1 MDKLAVVAIGG
12 NSLIRDK
19 HHLKVED
26 QYRQV
31 TKTVKHI
38 VSIIQAGFKVVITHG
53 NGPQVGFIMKRSE
66 IAHQH
71 EGLHFVPLQSCV
83 ANTQGA
89 IGYQI
94 QQAMTNEF
102 RTKGLDL
109 SAATVVTQVRV
120 SETDPGLLN
129 PSKPIGAF
137 YDKVRADKMKQ
148 DHPDWHFIE
157 DAGRGYRRV
166 VPSPVPEEIVE
177 MNVIQNLV
185 DRGFCVV
192 AAGGGG
198 IPVVRDNAGMLEG
211 VAGVIDKDYTSALL
225 ARNLN
230 ADLLVISTSVD
241 RVCLNFGQP
250 DETPLDRLTADQAE
264 AYKADGQFAAGSMLP
279 KIEAILWFLKKGG
292 KRAIIT
298 KPDNLARAIRGKC
311 GTHIVRV
318 QC

>member
-1 MDKLAVVAIGG
+1 MNKLAVVAIGG

-19 HHLKVED
+19 HHLRVED

-38 VSIIQAGFKVVITHG
+38 VSIIQAGYRVVITHG
-53 NGPQVGFIMKRSE
+53 NGPQVGFIMRRSE

-102 RTKGLDL
+102 RAQGLDH

-120 SETDPGLLN
+120 DAGDPSLEN
-129 PSKPIGAF
+129 PSKPIGTF
-137 YDKVRADKMKQ
+137 YSRERARKMKQ
-148 DHPDWHFIE
+148 DHPDWEIVE

-166 VPSPVPEEIVE
+166 VPSPLPEEIME
-177 MNVIQNLV
+177 MGVIKGLV
-185 DRGFCVV
+185 DRGYCVV

-198 IPVVRDNAGMLEG
+198 IPVVRDANNMLEG
-211 VAGVIDKDYTSALL
+211 VAGVIDKDFTSALL
-225 ARNLN
+225 ARNLA
-230 ADLLVISTSVD
+230 ADLLIISTSVD
-241 RVCLNFGQP
+241 RVCLNFGKPGQ
-250 DETPLDRLTADQAE
+250 TPLDRLTAAQAE
-264 AYKADGQFAAGSMLP
+264 AYMAQGHFEAGSMLP
-279 KIEAILWFLKKGG
+279 KIQAILWFLRKGG
-292 KRAIIT
+292 RKAIIT
-298 KPDNLARAIRGKC
+298 KPDYLARAIRGKC
-311 GTHIVRV
+311 GTHIIREGE
-318 QC
+318 